1 MNFNNPLE
9 LISFIRKSS
18 NPQQFVLSMMEEKA
32 GNNPMMQNLLQLA
45 KQGKTKDIQQ
55 IARNSFKE
63 QGRDFDKEFADFK
76 KTLGL

>member
-1 MNFNNPLE
+1 MIFNSPLDLINFVK
-9 LISFIRKSS
+9 SSS
-18 NPQQFVLSMMEEKA
+18 NPQQFMLNMLEERA

-55 IARNSFKE
+55 IARNTFKE
-63 QGRDFDKEFADFK
+63 QGRDFDKEFSDFK

>member
-1 MNFNNPLE
+1 MIFNSPLDLINFVK
-9 LISFIRKSS
+9 SSS
-18 NPQQFVLSMMEEKA
+18 NPQQFMLNMLEEKA

-55 IARNSFKE
+55 IARNTFKE
-63 QGRDFDKEFADFK
+63 QGRDFDKEFSDFK

>member
-1 MNFNNPLE
+1 MNFNNPLD
-9 LISFIRKSS
+9 LINFVKSSS
-18 NPQQFVLSMMEEKA
+18 NPHQFMLNMLEERA

-55 IARNSFKE
+55 IARNTFKE
-63 QGRDFDKEFADFK
+63 QGRDFDKEFSDFK

>member
-1 MNFNNPLE
+1 MNFNNPLD
-9 LISFIRKSS
+9 LINFVKNSS
-18 NPQQFVLSMMEEKA
+18 NPQQFMLNILEERA

-55 IARNSFKE
+55 IARNTFKE

>member
-1 MNFNNPLE
+1 MNFNNPLD
-9 LISFIRKSS
+9 LINFIKSSS
-18 NPQQFVLSMMEEKA
+18 NPQQFMLNMLEERA

-55 IARNSFKE
+55 VARNIFKE
-63 QGRDFDKEFADFK
+63 QGRDFDKEFSDFK

>member
-1 MNFNNPLE
+1 MNFNNPLD
-9 LISFIRKSS
+9 LINFVKSSS
-18 NPQQFVLSMMEEKA
+18 NPQQFMLNMLEERA

-55 IARNSFKE
+55 IARNTFKE
-63 QGRDFDKEFADFK
+63 QDRDFDKEFSDFK

>member
-1 MNFNNPLE
+1 MNFSNPLE
-9 LISFIRKSS
+9 LINFIKNNS
-18 NPQQFVLSMMEEKA
+18 NPQQFMLNMLEERA

-55 IARNSFKE
+55 VARNTFKE
-63 QGRDFDKEFADFK
+63 QGRDFDKEFSDFK

>member
-1 MNFNNPLE
+1 MIFNSPLDLINFVK
-9 LISFIRKSS
+9 SSS
-18 NPQQFVLSMMEEKA
+18 NPQQFMLNMLEERA

-55 IARNSFKE
+55 IVRNTFKE
-63 QGRDFDKEFADFK
+63 QGRDFDKEFSDFK

>member
-1 MNFNNPLE
+1 MNFNNPLD
-9 LISFIRKSS
+9 LINFVKSSS
-18 NPQQFVLSMMEEKA
+18 NPQQFMLNMLEERA

-55 IARNSFKE
+55 IARNTFKE

>member
-1 MNFNNPLE
+1 MNFNNQLD
-9 LISFIRKSS
+9 LIDFVKSSS
-18 NPQQFVLSMMEEKA
+18 NPQQFMLNMLEERA

-55 IARNSFKE
+55 IARNTFKE
-63 QGRDFDKEFADFK
+63 QGRDFDKEFSDFK

>member
-1 MNFNNPLE
+1 MIFNSPLDLINFVK
-9 LISFIRKSS
+9 SSS
-18 NPQQFVLSMMEEKA
+18 NPQQFMLNMLEERA

-55 IARNSFKE
+55 VARNTFKE

>member
-1 MNFNNPLE
+1 MNFNNPLD
-9 LISFIRKSS
+9 LINFVKSSS
-18 NPQQFVLSMMEEKA
+18 NPQQFMLNMLEGRA

-55 IARNSFKE
+55 IARNTFKE
-63 QGRDFDKEFADFK
+63 QGRDFDKEFSDFK

>member
-1 MNFNNPLE
+1 MIFNSPLDLINFVK
-9 LISFIRKSS
+9 SSS
-18 NPQQFVLSMMEEKA
+18 NPQQFMLNMLEERA

-55 IARNSFKE
+55 VARNTFKE
-63 QGRDFDKEFADFK
+63 QGRDFDKKFSDFK

>member
-1 MNFNNPLE
+1 MNFSNPLD
-9 LISFIRKSS
+9 LINFVKSSS
-18 NPQQFVLSMMEEKA
+18 NPQQFMLNMLEERA

-55 IARNSFKE
+55 IARNTFKE
-63 QGRDFDKEFADFK
+63 QGRDFDKEFSDFK

>member
-1 MNFNNPLE
+1 MNFNNPLD
-9 LISFIRKSS
+9 LINFVKSSS
-18 NPQQFVLSMMEEKA
+18 NPQQFMLNMLEERA
-32 GNNPMMQNLLQLA
+32 RNNPMMQNLLQLA

-55 IARNSFKE
+55 IARNTFKE

>member
-1 MNFNNPLE
+1 MNFNNPLD
-9 LISFIRKSS
+9 LINFVKSSS
-18 NPQQFVLSMMEEKA
+18 NPQQFMLNMLEERA

-55 IARNSFKE
+55 IVRNTFKE
-63 QGRDFDKEFADFK
+63 QGRDFDKEFSDFK